1 MQQIAFHFAEALS
14 DRRRRHN
21 NNNTNMSNSQ
31 YDQYRHKASY
41 CDLVRPA
48 TNSTSRNAA
57 ASACS
62 RPAAAATLVQQLHVS
77 CVHCWGR
84 IMIHDTLVHHL
95 VGIKQ
100 HFVTE
105 MIQTIQQVDFVELI
119 EVVVQVAFLNI
130 FFTVLLLIILLIDPG
145 RMSGISAEL
154 LQPSNER
161 AVASDT
167 RASCKLLR
175 IENDG
180 CAGLDLA
187 RRKSRPIA

>member
-1 MQQIAFHFAEALS
+1 
-14 DRRRRHN
+14 
-21 NNNTNMSNSQ
+21 
-31 YDQYRHKASY
+31 
-41 CDLVRPA
+41 
-48 TNSTSRNAA
+48 
-57 ASACS
+57 
-62 RPAAAATLVQQLHVS
+62 
-77 CVHCWGR
+77 
-84 IMIHDTLVHHL
+84 MIHDTLVHHL